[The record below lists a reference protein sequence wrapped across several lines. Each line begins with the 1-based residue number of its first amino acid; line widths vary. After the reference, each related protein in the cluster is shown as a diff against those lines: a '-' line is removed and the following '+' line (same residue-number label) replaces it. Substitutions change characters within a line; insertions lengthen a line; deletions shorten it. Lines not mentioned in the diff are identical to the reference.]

1 MRNYIFY
8 ACIPKRLLLVEV
20 HVVEGGVNNHDFK
33 DPIQYMNIIFIHILV
48 IVIVTSEGYSYNVS
62 IVMTSYSARNPL
74 NDTLYV

>member
-20 HVVEGGVNNHDFK
+20 HVVGGEVNNHDFK

-48 IVIVTSEGYSYNVS
+48 IVIVTSEG
-62 IVMTSYSARNPL
+62 
-74 NDTLYV
+74 